1 MSLHLN
7 LASKPFGRERQ
18 FWVLSAV
25 AGVALLLLGALL
37 VFDFYQKTSTPDELV
52 ALETQR
58 TAELEQLIATESQ
71 LRSQLN
77 DASTIDVYDRSY
89 FLNQLLTRKGVSWTK
104 TFADLETVLPPRV
117 LMMQIRPEVT
127 FDNKVQLEMRVGAET
142 PKDFIEFVIA
152 LEQSEMFGPPDVSD
166 YSPPN
171 ENEPFY
177 RYQLT
182 VRYDQVL

>member
-1 MSLHLN
+1 MSLQLN
-7 LASKPFGRERQ
+7 LSSKPFGHERQ
-18 FWVLSAV
+18 FWVLSAAAV
-25 AGVALLLLGALL
+25 AVLLLIGAWLL
-37 VFDFYQKTSTPDELV
+37 TDFYRKNRLPGDLV
-52 ALETQR
+52 VAETQR
-58 TAELEQLIATESQ
+58 TAELQQLIAREAS

-77 DASTIDVYDRSY
+77 NPDTVDVYDRSY

-104 TFADLETVLPPRV
+104 TFADLEVVLPPRV

-152 LEQSEMFGPPDVSD
+152 LEQSEMFGPPDVRG

-171 ENEPFY
+171 DNEPYY
-177 RYQLT
+177 RYDLT
-182 VRYDQVL
+182 VRYDQAL